1 MNETW
6 QNILNQLGDWTLK
19 VVGFLAI
26 MVIGWLIAR
35 FLGRVADR
43 VLARVGFNRLA
54 ERTQLRRWTG
64 RYEPSALVGRLVY
77 YVALLF
83 VFQIAFNVF
92 GPNPVSDLID
102 TIIAWLPRLIVG
114 AVIMVVA
121 FAIAN
126 AVFDIISNALA
137 QFSYGRTLGRIAQ
150 VLIIVLGA
158 IAALGQIG
166 VATTVTL
173 PILIATLATVAGILI
188 VGVGGGMVRPMQAR
202 WERMLNKAEVET
214 ARVASA
220 RQTQRDR
227 TMKPEGDAIT
237 QPAYQGRESSA
248 AQDVK
253 AAAERAA
260 QQAREQSRH

>member
-35 FLGRVADR
+35 FLGRVVDR

-114 AVIMVVA
+114 ALIMVVA
-121 FAIAN
+121 
-126 AVFDIISNALA
+126 
-137 QFSYGRTLGRIAQ
+137 
-150 VLIIVLGA
+150 
-158 IAALGQIG
+158 
-166 VATTVTL
+166 
-173 PILIATLATVAGILI
+173 
-188 VGVGGGMVRPMQAR
+188 
-202 WERMLNKAEVET
+202 
-214 ARVASA
+214 
-220 RQTQRDR
+220 
-227 TMKPEGDAIT
+227 
-237 QPAYQGRESSA
+237 
-248 AQDVK
+248 
-253 AAAERAA
+253 
-260 QQAREQSRH
+260 